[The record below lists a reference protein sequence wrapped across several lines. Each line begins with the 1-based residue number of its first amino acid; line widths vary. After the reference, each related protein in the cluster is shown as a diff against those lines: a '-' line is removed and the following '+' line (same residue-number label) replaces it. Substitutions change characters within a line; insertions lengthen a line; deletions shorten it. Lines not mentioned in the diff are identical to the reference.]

1 VKAVTIATAALTERL
16 CDVAVELGLR
26 RITASTN
33 THTISVS
40 EPSLW
45 DQPRKVK
52 APHYGYDIEV
62 KEHEL

>member
-1 VKAVTIATAALTERL
+1 MTTTIATAALTERL
-16 CDVAVELGLR
+16 CEICVELGLR

-45 DQPRKVK
+45 DQPREVK